1 MLEIIAWLGCALLVL
16 KGAEIFL
23 SSIGDED
30 VRRGGSLIAMAV
42 AVILAGVFA
51 YFIAT
56 HEPETTPLIESY
68 KDVQDSVQ
76 KSFESISKE
85 LEATTK
91 PAEPTAPDAGTA
103 ATDEVVKG
111 IGEAGAALDAASGE

>member
-1 MLEIIAWLGCALLVL
+1 MLEIIAWLGCAFLVL

-23 SSIGDED
+23 SSISDED

-51 YFIAT
+51 YLIVT
-56 HEPETTPLIESY
+56 HVPETTPLIESY

-76 KSFESISKE
+76 KSFESISKD
-85 LEATTK
+85 LEATTA
-91 PAEPTAPDAGTA
+91 PAAPA
-103 ATDEVVKG
+103 APSPTDEVIEG
-111 IGEAGAALDAASGE
+111 IRSGDAMGDAAEPAPGE